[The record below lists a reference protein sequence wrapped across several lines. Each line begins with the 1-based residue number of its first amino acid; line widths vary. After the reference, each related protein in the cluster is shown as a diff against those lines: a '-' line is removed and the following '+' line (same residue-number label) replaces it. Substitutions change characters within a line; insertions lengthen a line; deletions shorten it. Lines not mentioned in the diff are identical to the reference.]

1 MIYIEEKDGLFYK
14 YLVKAREED
23 KLLLSIDEDI
33 ERRKCAFRKAL
44 DFDNAFKELCEIKKL
59 YDRKEAIAKRFGPI
73 GFVGRFD
80 EFMKYFDFEKVDEI
94 SKEDY
99 FKGKKVLALSETQY
113 LKIDGDSYY
122 KFEVTFDRQK
132 MEEILANLDENT
144 GFMDS
149 EYFVTKTNLEQILR
163 GVLNGKEYISALIQ
177 YDSKK
182 EEINIFRRGCL
193 ERFKQL
199 GIADK
204 LTISNGNID
213 ETIKLLTD
221 AKKEF
226 PNSKYNMNVG
236 LPQDYYDEIL
246 NELRFELIET
256 GPKEI
261 VTRIIEF
268 DNNVSEEEIS
278 KLVLKK

>member
-1 MIYIEEKDGLFYK
+1 
-14 YLVKAREED
+14 
-23 KLLLSIDEDI
+23 
-33 ERRKCAFRKAL
+33 
-44 DFDNAFKELCEIKKL
+44 
-59 YDRKEAIAKRFGPI
+59 
-73 GFVGRFD
+73 
-80 EFMKYFDFEKVDEI
+80 
-94 SKEDY
+94 
-99 FKGKKVLALSETQY
+99 
-113 LKIDGDSYY
+113 
-122 KFEVTFDRQK
+122 

-182 EEINIFRRGCL
+182 EKINIFRRGCL

-213 ETIKLLTD
+213 ETIKLLMD
-221 AKKEF
+221 ARKEF